1 MPSGAVTA
9 LGYPDTSLARFSDAD
24 VLNRVIYR
32 PALTSDLTFMKTNGY
47 FSPLLMNTRFG
58 GRYNKKECKQFKKNP
73 KLNPRTGKRLK
84 KNTKVYRKLTKDC
97 KRPVK
102 QRVTQNVCKKFI
114 ESANNGTFIN
124 PRTGKKININSPI
137 YKLLVDKCKRYST
150 NNISNKINSN
160 TQTESMNYN
169 NVPSFFIGNK
179 PSVPNDE
186 FEFYNGVQP
195 SIPPSV
201 QRKLNIPIPSK
212 GTTRKKTTGN
222 LEPKINGEI
231 NGINYIVI
239 PNESISFGG
248 KTFKIQ
254 DNALINNTEYGKITN
269 IGKSMI
275 LLTRTSTPQP
285 DSSRTK
291 QRRLYH
297 PSFVLLNS

>member
-9 LGYPDTSLARFSDAD
+9 LGYPDAGLARITNDPD
-24 VLNRVIYR
+24 ILNRVIYR

-47 FSPLLMNTRFG
+47 FSPLLMNTGFG
-58 GRYNKKECKQFKKNP
+58 GRYNKRDCKQFKKNP
-73 KLNPRTGKRLK
+73 RLNPKTGKRLK
-84 KNTKVYRKLTKDC
+84 KNTKVYRKLTKEC

-102 QRVTQNVCKKFI
+102 SKITQNVCKKFI
-114 ESANNGTFIN
+114 ESGNNGTSIN

-137 YKLLVDKCKRYST
+137 YKLLVDKCKRYSM
-150 NNISNKINSN
+150 NILSNRINSN

-179 PSVPNDE
+179 PSVPSEE
-186 FEFYNGVQP
+186 FDFYNVVPP

-201 QRKLNIPIPSK
+201 QRKQTLPIQ
-212 GTTRKKTTGN
+212 GTTRKKTTDN
-222 LEPKINGEI
+222 LEPTVTGEI
-231 NGINYIVI
+231 NGINYIVV

-254 DNALINNTEYGKITN
+254 DNALINNTEYGRITN

-275 LLTRTSTPQP
+275 LLTRTSTPPP
-285 DSSRTK
+285 DLKVK
-291 QRRLYH
+291 QRRMYH
-297 PSFVLLNS
+297 PAFVLLNS